1 MHPFDF
7 FLATFQG
14 DYMIK
19 AIIFLVIGF
28 ALLVKGADYFVD
40 GASDIAKKLRIPS
53 IVIGLTIVAFGTSAP
68 ELAVSMTA
76 ALKGSNDIAI
86 GNVVGSNIFNTLV
99 VLGASAAIT
108 PVIVQKSIIKVD
120 YPISIFITLLLGI
133 FCLDKVFGAENMT
146 IGRIDGI
153 ILLVCFAG
161 FMYLVI
167 HEGLKNRDETENS
180 TEQEKVKPVWLT
192 LILTVIGLAGII
204 FGGDMTVEGAKE
216 IARYFGLSE
225 ALIGLTVVALGTSL
239 PELVT
244 SIVASRKGEN
254 DIAVGNVVGSNIFN
268 ILLILGTSATILPM
282 NVSTTYIYDIGILL
296 AISVIF
302 FIPIAIKK
310 KVGRGLGV
318 TMVLTYVLYTTYLIL
333 RQLGKI

>member
-1 MHPFDF
+1 
-7 FLATFQG
+7 
-14 DYMIK
+14 MIK

-180 TEQEKVKPVWLT
+180 AEQEKVKPVWLT

-244 SIVASRKGEN
+244 SIVASKKGEN

-318 TMVLTYVLYTTYLIL
+318 TMVVTYVLYTTYLIL

>member
-1 MHPFDF
+1 
-7 FLATFQG
+7 
-14 DYMIK
+14 MIK

-120 YPISIFITLLLGI
+120 YPISLFITLLLGI

-167 HEGLKNRDETENS
+167 HEGLENRDETENS